1 MPSNTPIPSRAS
13 SEKPNDASNV
23 PKSQNNVPPQA
34 PEVLEDPGHSSAQT
48 SVPVLPASPTA
59 PFFLRFG
66 GDVNFFQPPPLFGN
80 SAEERPEPRPPRA
93 HHHIPRALQQRQRSP
108 RPTMSAPAAPSS
120 ALPQVAISLEREGL
134 SIQSQITSLP
144 SAPATLT
151 AEFDLAFENPALLE
165 PGPLPSE
172 QRWI

>member
-59 PFFLRFG
+59 PFFLRFLERLR
-66 GDVNFFQPPPLFGN
+66 GDIFEAL
-80 SAEERPEPRPPRA
+80 EW
-93 HHHIPRALQQRQRSP
+93 LQQNH
-108 RPTMSAPAAPSS
+108 
-120 ALPQVAISLEREGL
+120 LERL
-134 SIQSQITSLP
+134 
-144 SAPATLT
+144 
-151 AEFDLAFENPALLE
+151 F
-165 PGPLPSE
+165 
-172 QRWI
+172 